1 MVTILEEN
9 ANTGSFHDS
18 AKDTVNIFSLI
29 DQKKAADNAP
39 NQTIEAPK
47 QTIETDSAEQVVLSS
62 KKPQKNKNK
71 SKKKKASVKF
81 LSEAATEQKLVKK
94 AFEES
99 SAKRI
104 EKETAAEK
112 ENTVSA
118 ELNAPKAKKEK
129 KKKKP
134 MSPEAKARKE
144 KQKTTDDFIAALDPF
159 TEKILKEAKMKK
171 EDRKEEKEEE
181 VYVLSP
187 EEEAKLVKLAE
198 YIIGSWDVQVDRIE
212 VIQGGQMALVWK
224 IHTSNGPVCLKRIH
238 RPEKKALF
246 SINAQNYL
254 AEKGGRV
261 PGIIR
266 NKQNDLFTKQ
276 GPFLFVLYDW
286 IEGGVFDLAVD
297 PDLEVVMKGL
307 AEFHLWSEGY
317 HPPEGIPVFKKLGR
331 WPNHYIKRCQQMESW
346 KVIAQNTPDN
356 PFSQLY
362 LQEIDYFIEQGRQT
376 LDRLMNSKYVPW
388 IEEQSAN
395 PTLCHQDYG
404 AGNTVLG
411 NDGKIWVIDLDT
423 VSYDLPIRDLRKMI
437 IPLLDTTG
445 VWDESRFQ
453 LMMNAYESV
462 NPLTSEQKEV
472 MYIDMLFPYEM
483 YDIAREKFVR
493 KTDMFPEELAQAFQ
507 YERIKEAHLNSLIN
521 S

>member
-1 MVTILEEN
+1 MVTIL
-9 ANTGSFHDS
+9 AGKIIFSSFDS
-18 AKDTVNIFSLI
+18 ADEMETEF
-29 DQKKAADNAP
+29 
-39 NQTIEAPK
+39 
-47 QTIETDSAEQVVLSS
+47 IETPALKEQKTPNKYDFLRE
-62 KKPQKNKNK
+62 KKKV
-71 SKKKKASVKF
+71 KKKAKV
-81 LSEAATEQKLVKK
+81 EKK
-94 AFEES
+94 AKEE
-99 SAKRI
+99 
-104 EKETAAEK
+104 
-112 ENTVSA
+112 
-118 ELNAPKAKKEK
+118 
-129 KKKKP
+129 
-134 MSPEAKARKE
+134 
-144 KQKTTDDFIAALDPF
+144 
-159 TEKILKEAKMKK
+159 KK
-171 EDRKEEKEEE
+171 EDNEEE
-181 VYVLSP
+181 IGFVLTP

-198 YIIGSWDVQVDRIE
+198 YIITSWDIAVERIE

-224 IHTSNGPVCLKRIH
+224 IHTNNGPVCLKRIH

-261 PGIIR
+261 PGILR
-266 NKQNDLFTKQ
+266 NKNNDLFTKQ

-297 PDLEVVMKGL
+297 PDLEFVMKGL

-346 KVIAQNTPDN
+346 KLIAQSTPDN

-376 LDRLMNSKYVPW
+376 LDRLMQSQYVPW
-388 IEEQSAN
+388 VEAQSAN

-445 VWDESRFQ
+445 EWDEARFQ
-453 LMMNAYESV
+453 LMMNSYESI
-462 NPLTSEQKEV
+462 NPLTPEQKEV

-493 KTDMFPEELAQAFQ
+493 KTDMFAEELAQAFE
-507 YERIKEAHLNSLIN
+507 YERIKEAKLNSMIK
-521 S
+521 SK

>member
-1 MVTILEEN
+1 
-9 ANTGSFHDS
+9 
-18 AKDTVNIFSLI
+18 
-29 DQKKAADNAP
+29 
-39 NQTIEAPK
+39 
-47 QTIETDSAEQVVLSS
+47 
-62 KKPQKNKNK
+62 
-71 SKKKKASVKF
+71 
-81 LSEAATEQKLVKK
+81 
-94 AFEES
+94 
-99 SAKRI
+99 
-104 EKETAAEK
+104 
-112 ENTVSA
+112 
-118 ELNAPKAKKEK
+118 
-129 KKKKP
+129 
-134 MSPEAKARKE
+134 
-144 KQKTTDDFIAALDPF
+144 
-159 TEKILKEAKMKK
+159 MKK
-171 EDRKEEKEEE
+171 EDSNEEE
-181 VYVLSP
+181 ETYVLSP

-198 YIIGSWDVQVDRIE
+198 YIIQSWDVQVDRIE

-266 NKQNDLFTKQ
+266 NVHNDLFTKQ

-331 WPNHYIKRCQQMESW
+331 WQNHYIKRCQQMESW
-346 KVIAQNTPDN
+346 KIIAQNTPDN

-445 VWDESRFQ
+445 VWDEARFQ

>member
-9 ANTGSFHDS
+9 KNTGSSKSSEETFN
-18 AKDTVNIFSLI
+18 VFSLI
-29 DQKKAADNAP
+29 DRKNTPQRTETPEEKAEPA
-39 NQTIEAPK
+39 
-47 QTIETDSAEQVVLSS
+47 AEEEQLNIVR
-62 KKPQKNKNK
+62 KRKGQKNKGK
-71 SKKKKASVKF
+71 SKSRKNAMLQFSPE
-81 LSEAATEQKLVKK
+81 SEEDAPVAEVQKESLQ
-94 AFEES
+94 ES
-99 SAKRI
+99 SMTA
-104 EKETAAEK
+104 ENVLPAAEEK
-112 ENTVSA
+112 
-118 ELNAPKAKKEK
+118 PKPKKEK
-129 KKKKP
+129 KKKDSLPLEAAKSKP
-134 MSPEAKARKE
+134 AMEPKIKKAE
-144 KQKTTDDFIAALDPF
+144 N
-159 TEKILKEAKMKK
+159 
-171 EDRKEEKEEE
+171 KEEKEEE
-181 VYVLSP
+181 EDVYVMSP

-198 YIIGSWDVQVDRIE
+198 YIITSWDVAVDRIE

-224 IHTSNGPVCLKRIH
+224 IHTPDGPVCLKRIH

-266 NKQNDLFTKQ
+266 NKNDMLFTKQ

-346 KVIAQNTPDN
+346 KLIAQSTPDN

-362 LQEIDYFIEQGRQT
+362 IQEIDYFIKQGRET
-376 LDRLMNSKYVPW
+376 LERLMNSKYVPW
-388 IEEQSAN
+388 IEQQSAN

-445 VWDESRFQ
+445 EWDEARFQ

-462 NPLTSEQKEV
+462 NPLTDEQKEV

-493 KTDMFPEELAQAFQ
+493 KTDMLPEELAQAFE
-507 YERIKEAHLNSLIN
+507 YERIKEAHLNSMIK
-521 S
+521 SGQ

>member
-1 MVTILEEN
+1 MVTIL
-9 ANTGSFHDS
+9 AGKIIFSSFDS
-18 AKDTVNIFSLI
+18 ADEMETEF
-29 DQKKAADNAP
+29 
-39 NQTIEAPK
+39 
-47 QTIETDSAEQVVLSS
+47 IETPALKEQKTPNKYDFLRE
-62 KKPQKNKNK
+62 KKKV
-71 SKKKKASVKF
+71 KKKAEV
-81 LSEAATEQKLVKK
+81 EKK
-94 AFEES
+94 A
-99 SAKRI
+99 
-104 EKETAAEK
+104 KE
-112 ENTVSA
+112 
-118 ELNAPKAKKEK
+118 
-129 KKKKP
+129 
-134 MSPEAKARKE
+134 
-144 KQKTTDDFIAALDPF
+144 D
-159 TEKILKEAKMKK
+159 KK
-171 EDRKEEKEEE
+171 EDNEEE
-181 VYVLSP
+181 IGFVLTP

-198 YIIGSWDVQVDRIE
+198 YIITSWDIAVERIE

-224 IHTSNGPVCLKRIH
+224 IHTNNGSVCLKRIH

-261 PGIIR
+261 PGILR
-266 NKQNDLFTKQ
+266 NKNNDLFTKQ

-297 PDLEVVMKGL
+297 PDLEFVMKGL

-346 KVIAQNTPDN
+346 KLIAQSTLDN

-376 LDRLMNSKYVPW
+376 LDRLMQSQYVPW
-388 IEEQSAN
+388 VEAQSAN

-445 VWDESRFQ
+445 EWDEARFQ
-453 LMMNAYESV
+453 LMMNSYESI
-462 NPLTSEQKEV
+462 NPLTPEQKEV

-493 KTDMFPEELAQAFQ
+493 KTDMFAEELAQAFE
-507 YERIKEAHLNSLIN
+507 YERIKEAKLNSMIT
-521 S
+521 SK

>member
-9 ANTGSFHDS
+9 NNTGSSKSSEETFN
-18 AKDTVNIFSLI
+18 VFSLI
-29 DQKKAADNAP
+29 DRKNTPQRTETPEEKA
-39 NQTIEAPK
+39 E
-47 QTIETDSAEQVVLSS
+47 SAAEEEQLNIVR
-62 KKPQKNKNK
+62 KRKGQKNRGK
-71 SKKKKASVKF
+71 SKSRKNAMLQFSPE
-81 LSEAATEQKLVKK
+81 SEEDAPEAEVQKESLQ
-94 AFEES
+94 ES
-99 SAKRI
+99 SMTA
-104 EKETAAEK
+104 ENVSPAAEVK
-112 ENTVSA
+112 
-118 ELNAPKAKKEK
+118 PKPKKEK
-129 KKKKP
+129 KKKKTFP
-134 MSPEAKARKE
+134 ALEAPKVKTVTEGKKIKAE
-144 KQKTTDDFIAALDPF
+144 K
-159 TEKILKEAKMKK
+159 
-171 EDRKEEKEEE
+171 KEEKEEE
-181 VYVLSP
+181 ELYVMSP

-198 YIIGSWDVQVDRIE
+198 YIITSWDVAVDRIE

-224 IHTSNGPVCLKRIH
+224 IHTPNGPVCLKRIH

-266 NKQNDLFTKQ
+266 NKNDMLFTKQ

-346 KVIAQNTPDN
+346 KLIAQSTPDN

-362 LQEIDYFIEQGRQT
+362 IQEIDYFIKQGRET
-376 LDRLMNSKYVPW
+376 LERLMNSKYVPW
-388 IEEQSAN
+388 IEQQSAN

-411 NDGKIWVIDLDT
+411 QDGKIWVIDLDT

-445 VWDESRFQ
+445 EWDEARFQ

-462 NPLTSEQKEV
+462 NPLTDEQKEV

-493 KTDMFPEELAQAFQ
+493 KTDMLPEELAQAFE
-507 YERIKEAHLNSLIN
+507 YERIKEAHLNSMIK
-521 S
+521 SGQ

>member
-9 ANTGSFHDS
+9 ANTESFAFS
-18 AKDTVNIFSLI
+18 EKDTVT
-29 DQKKAADNAP
+29 QKIAAGSAP
-39 NQTIEAPK
+39 NQT
-47 QTIETDSAEQVVLSS
+47 AESVVLSS
-62 KKPQKNKNK
+62 AKRK
-71 SKKKKASVKF
+71 SKSKSRRSNVSF
-81 LSEAATEQKLVKK
+81 YIGSETETEETQEQKAPVGIAEAVIEMEKT
-94 AFEES
+94 
-99 SAKRI
+99 
-104 EKETAAEK
+104 EKEIEPAAEINIKK
-112 ENTVSA
+112 E
-118 ELNAPKAKKEK
+118 KKEK

-134 MSPEAKARKE
+134 MSPETKA
-144 KQKTTDDFIAALDPF
+144 
-159 TEKILKEAKMKK
+159 KK
-171 EDRKEEKEEE
+171 ERQKKADKSNALVSFPEKKERKEENEEE

-254 AEKGGRV
+254 AEKGARV

-346 KVIAQNTPDN
+346 KIIAQNTPDN

-445 VWDESRFQ
+445 VWDEARFQ

-493 KTDMFPEELAQAFQ
+493 KTDMLQEELAQAFQ

>member
-9 ANTGSFHDS
+9 ANTGSFAFS
-18 AKDTVNIFSLI
+18 EKDTVT
-29 DQKKAADNAP
+29 QKTAAGSAP
-39 NQTIEAPK
+39 NQT
-47 QTIETDSAEQVVLSS
+47 AEPVVL
-62 KKPQKNKNK
+62 N
-71 SKKKKASVKF
+71 
-81 LSEAATEQKLVKK
+81 
-94 AFEES
+94 
-99 SAKRI
+99 SAKRKSKSKSKSKSRRSNVSFNI
-104 EKETAAEK
+104 GFETETEEMQEQKAPVGIAEAVIEMDMTEKEIEPAAEINIKK
-112 ENTVSA
+112 E
-118 ELNAPKAKKEK
+118 KKEK

-134 MSPEAKARKE
+134 MSPETKAKKE
-144 KQKTTDDFIAALDPF
+144 RQKKADKSNALVSF
-159 TEKILKEAKMKK
+159 TEKKE
-171 EDRKEEKEEE
+171 RKEENEEE

-254 AEKGGRV
+254 AEKGARV

-346 KVIAQNTPDN
+346 KIIAQNTPDN

-376 LDRLMNSKYVPW
+376 LDRLMKSKYVPW

-445 VWDESRFQ
+445 VWDEARFQ

-493 KTDMFPEELAQAFQ
+493 KTDMLPEELAQAFQ

>member
-1 MVTILEEN
+1 MVTILAGKILFNSFDYEEEME
-9 ANTGSFHDS
+9 SEL
-18 AKDTVNIFSLI
+18 AKSPARA
-29 DQKKAADNAP
+29 DQKTTHQYDVP
-39 NQTIEAPK
+39 
-47 QTIETDSAEQVVLSS
+47 
-62 KKPQKNKNK
+62 
-71 SKKKKASVKF
+71 
-81 LSEAATEQKLVKK
+81 
-94 AFEES
+94 
-99 SAKRI
+99 
-104 EKETAAEK
+104 
-112 ENTVSA
+112 
-118 ELNAPKAKKEK
+118 KEK
-129 KKKKP
+129 KQ
-134 MSPEAKARKE
+134 KE
-144 KQKTTDDFIAALDPF
+144 K
-159 TEKILKEAKMKK
+159 
-171 EDRKEEKEEE
+171 KEEKEEAE
-181 VYVLSP
+181 EIGFVMTP

-198 YIIGSWDVQVDRIE
+198 YIIGSWDISVDRIE

-224 IHTSNGPVCLKRIH
+224 IHTSSGPVCLKRIH

-254 AEKGGRV
+254 AEKGARV

-266 NKQNDLFTKQ
+266 NKQNQLFTKQ
-276 GPFLFVLYDW
+276 GPYLFVLYDW

-297 PDLEVVMKGL
+297 PDLEFVMKGL

-346 KVIAQNTPDN
+346 KHIARTTPDN

-362 LQEIDYFIEQGRQT
+362 LQEIDYFIDQGRQT
-376 LDRLMNSKYVPW
+376 LERLMNSKYVPW
-388 IEEQSAN
+388 ITEQAAN

-445 VWDESRFQ
+445 EWDEARFQ

-493 KTDMFPEELAQAFQ
+493 KTDMFPEELAQAFE
-507 YERIKEAHLNSLIN
+507 YERIKETQLNSMIKSN
-521 S
+521 

>member
-9 ANTGSFHDS
+9 KNTRFSKSSEG
-18 AKDTVNIFSLI
+18 TVNVFSLI
-29 DQKKAADNAP
+29 DRKNTPQRTVTPEEKAEP
-39 NQTIEAPK
+39 GVE
-47 QTIETDSAEQVVLSS
+47 EEQLMTER
-62 KKPQKNKNK
+62 KRKGQKNKGK
-71 SKKKKASVKF
+71 SKSRKNAMLQFSPESEEDVPKAEVQKESMQKSSMTAENV
-81 LSEAATEQKLVKK
+81 SPATE
-94 AFEES
+94 
-99 SAKRI
+99 
-104 EKETAAEK
+104 EK
-112 ENTVSA
+112 
-118 ELNAPKAKKEK
+118 PKQKKEK
-129 KKKKP
+129 KKKNAFP
-134 MSPEAKARKE
+134 LEAAKSKTVMEPKKIKAE
-144 KQKTTDDFIAALDPF
+144 N
-159 TEKILKEAKMKK
+159 
-171 EDRKEEKEEE
+171 KEEKEEE
-181 VYVLSP
+181 DVYVMSP

-198 YIIGSWDVQVDRIE
+198 YIITSWDVSVDRIE

-224 IHTSNGPVCLKRIH
+224 IHTPNGPVCLKRIH

-266 NKQNDLFTKQ
+266 NKNDVLFTKQ

-331 WPNHYIKRCQQMESW
+331 WPNHYIKRCQQLESW
-346 KVIAQNTPDN
+346 KLIAQSTPDN

-362 LQEIDYFIEQGRQT
+362 LQEIDYFIQQGRET

-388 IEEQSAN
+388 IEQQSAN

-445 VWDESRFQ
+445 EWDEARFQ

-462 NPLTSEQKEV
+462 NPLTDEQKEV

-493 KTDMFPEELAQAFQ
+493 KTDMLPEELAQAFE
-507 YERIKEAHLNSLIN
+507 YERIKEAHLNSMIK
-521 S
+521 SGQ